1 MHTYIHTYIHLHV
14 CMHAQIHAY
23 TEMNVYIY
31 MQRESVCCTKSYK
44 QIADIDMD
52 RHIEL
57 LTRSVKDIT
66 LRANVPTKSKLRR

>member
-1 MHTYIHTYIHLHV
+1 MYI
-14 CMHAQIHAY
+14 
-23 TEMNVYIY
+23 YIY